1 MRVRLTFSK
10 DGAMQYVG
18 HLDLF
23 RSWERTFRRS
33 GLPLAYSHGFHPQP
47 RLNLACALPLGF
59 TSQCELLD
67 AWLEQDLPIL
77 QIQESLTK
85 ALPPGIEIKDVN
97 NIDLSAPSLQTQ
109 VLSAVYLITFFD
121 RISDLPSRLSRVSSA
136 KQLPRMRR
144 NKSYDLRPLIENM
157 SLLSVKETGNQVL
170 RVELAARE
178 SATGRPEEL
187 LDELGLQFPSTHIHR
202 EKLILLSQ
210 QEYLQH

>member
-1 MRVRLTFSK
+1 MRVRLLFSK

-23 RSWERTFRRS
+23 HSWERTFRRS
-33 GLPLAYSHGFHPQP
+33 GLQLAYSHGFHPQP

>member
-23 RSWERTFRRS
+23 HSWERTFRRS
-33 GLPLAYSHGFHPQP
+33 GLSLAYSHGFHPQP